1 MDFTTIL
8 AITLF
13 FSVLVIEYFVVRRKE
28 IPHSFEGPD
37 VFNNLFIGFI
47 NFVFKVVLVKGS
59 VLASFAYFHQFA
71 FFEIGNQ
78 WWAWVILFFVN
89 DLLFY
94 FFHRWSHEIR
104 ILWASHSVHHSS
116 ELYNMSTSMRG
127 SFVIVLYRFVMW
139 FPLAAVGFAPEQILL
154 MDSIAFFYQF
164 PIHTN
169 TMRSWGILE
178 YVLNTPSHH
187 RVHHGSNP
195 QYLDKNYG
203 AVLIIWDRLFGTF
216 AKEQEEVVFG
226 LTENIKTQNPIKI
239 LFFEWVA
246 MFKDL
251 FHSKTAEDVFQNL
264 FGRPGWN
271 KKKEEQE
278 AFSPRE
284 ASK

>member
-1 MDFTTIL
+1 MDITTII
-8 AITLF
+8 AVILF
-13 FSVLVIEYFVVRRKE
+13 FLSLVVEYFVVKRKN
-28 IPHSFEGPD
+28 IPHSYEKHD
-37 VFNNLFIGFI
+37 LFNNLLIGFFD
-47 NFVFKVVLVKGS
+47 FVFKVVLVKGTI
-59 VLASFAYFHQFA
+59 LASFAYFHQYALFD
-71 FFEIGNQ
+71 IGNQ
-78 WWAWVILFFVN
+78 WWAWVILFFLN

-127 SFVIVLYRFVMW
+127 SFLIVLYRFVLW
-139 FPLAAVGFAPEQILL
+139 FPLAAIGFAPEQILL

-178 YVLNTPSHH
+178 YVFNTPSHH

-216 AKEQEEVVFG
+216 AQEKEEVVFG
-226 LTENIKTQNPIKI
+226 LTENIKTQNIIKI
-239 LFFEWVA
+239 VFFEWVA
-246 MFKDL
+246 MFRDL
-251 FHSKTAEDVFQNL
+251 FRSRTAEDVFQNL
-264 FGRPGWN
+264 LGRPGWN
-271 KKKEEQE
+271 KKKE
-278 AFSPRE
+278 RE
-284 ASK
+284 RELAPGEVSK